1 MKLATLLVLLPLRGT
16 PIGVQDAA
24 AGAAAK
30 SPGSA
35 RVLLE
40 SAGGEVKSRDLA
52 GFSTADP
59 RELGA
64 RIVRFEGL
72 AAPRAPALDEAR
84 AEVTLHGG
92 DRLFGRLRGGRAEL
106 IDLEVTGGIHL
117 GLALDEIASLVF
129 PERIPK
135 LGGVAPAP
143 PEEGDRIY
151 RRAGGGLDVIDG
163 GIEEFTTDG
172 VRIHGESVGNKTIS
186 WSEVAALYVEELG
199 EGPAARAERGVPVT
213 VDLTDGGRLRGAL
226 AGLSEEGCSIVTLN
240 GEKVLVPLAAVELLL
255 VDDGEVAFL
264 SSIAPSEAP
273 PSLPFGDD
281 LGMRWPHRVDRSVL
295 GGRISAAGRVRARGL
310 GVHAPSRITWK
321 LDGAFKHLRAL
332 VAVDDECRRLPTPG
346 SVVFRVFVDGQKR
359 FESRELH
366 AGDPPVP
373 TGTLDLAGAR
383 EVVLEV
389 DPSDGSTVADRADWI
404 EPVLWR

>member
-1 MKLATLLVLLPLRGT
+1 MRAALLAFAVSVAPGQSA
-16 PIGVQDAA
+16 GV
-24 AGAAAK
+24 
-30 SPGSA
+30 

-40 SAGGEVKSRDLA
+40 SHGGEVKSRELA
-52 GFSTADP
+52 GFDTSDP

-64 RIVRFEGL
+64 CIVRFEGFT
-72 AAPRAPALDEAR
+72 PPKAPALDEAR

-106 IDLEVTGGIHL
+106 IGLEVTGGVHL

-135 LGGVAPAP
+135 LGSVAPVP

-151 RRAGGGLDVIDG
+151 RRAGSGLDVIDG

-172 VRIHGESVGNKTIS
+172 VKIHGESVGDKTIA
-186 WSEVAALYVEELG
+186 WSEVAALFVEELG
-199 EGPAARAERGVPVT
+199 EGPAGRSDRGVPIV
-213 VDLTDGGRLRGAL
+213 VDLTDGGRLRGGL
-226 AGLSEEGCSIVTLN
+226 TKLSEAGCSLVTLN
-240 GEKVLVPLAAVELLL
+240 GEKVLVPLAAVELLH
-255 VDDGEVAFL
+255 VDDGTSAFL
-264 SSIAPSEAP
+264 SSIEPAEAP

-281 LGMRWPHRVDRSVL
+281 LGMLWPHRVDRTVL
-295 GGRISAAGRVRARGL
+295 GGRLAVGGRVHPRGL
-310 GVHAPSRITWK
+310 GVHAPSRMVWK
-321 LDGAFKHLRAL
+321 LDGSWKHLRAL
-332 VAVDDECRRLPTPG
+332 VAVDDESRRLATHG
-346 SVVFRVFVDGQKR
+346 SVVFRVKIDGQTR

-383 EVVLEV
+383 ELVLEV
-389 DPSDGSTVADRADWI
+389 DPSDGSTVADRADWLA
-404 EPVLWR
+404 PVLWR